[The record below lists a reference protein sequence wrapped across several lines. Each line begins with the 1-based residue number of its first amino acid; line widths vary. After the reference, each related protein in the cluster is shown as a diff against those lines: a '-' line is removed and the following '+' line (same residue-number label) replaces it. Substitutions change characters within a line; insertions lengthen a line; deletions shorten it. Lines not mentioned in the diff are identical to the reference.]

1 MPNRIIRESAL
12 TSHSLAKLSDGAERL
27 FWRLTVSA
35 DDHGRFD
42 AHPVTVKAK
51 CFPTLV
57 DTLKTSKVCSWLA
70 ELSIDHCLFYTVEGR
85 TYGQFRNWAEYQ
97 RTYNLKSK
105 FPEPPADC
113 GESPQTPA
121 LIRESISENR
131 ESRIENSA
139 VPEDDGTAARFQEFW
154 QAYPARNGKKLEKA
168 VTESRFQKLSP
179 ADQALAVRAARNYA
193 DSLRGQEISAKDPKR
208 FFRDEYWR
216 DWITEAQLT
225 PIIQKRKILDPP
237 PKAYLPAPVI
247 DLSKAEPC
255 PPELVETMRRLGVTM

>member
-12 TSHSLAKLSDGAERL
+12 TSHSLASLSDGAERL

-57 DTLKTSKVCSWLA
+57 DTLKTSKVCAWLT
-70 ELSIDHCLFYTVEGR
+70 ELSIDHCIFYTVDGR
-85 TYGQFRNWAEYQ
+85 AYGQFRKWAEYQ

-113 GESPQTPA
+113 GKLPEPPA

-131 ESRIENSA
+131 ESRIDIRDTVNA
-139 VPEDDGTAARFQEFW
+139 DDFARVWEV
-154 QAYPARNGKKLEKA
+154 YPNHAGKEKA
-168 VTESRFQKLSP
+168 EQAWRKPHNKVPSLEAVLISIEQHKKTEQWQRGIIPHLATWLNQK
-179 ADQALAVRAARNYA
+179 RW
-193 DSLRGQEISAKDPKR
+193 
-208 FFRDEYWR
+208 RDEVQPAKPQAR
-216 DWITEAQLT
+216 QEARAPT
-225 PIIQKRKILDPP
+225 DPI
-237 PKAYLPAPVI
+237 PKAYRELPTQTG
-247 DLSKAEPC
+247 SFEPM
-255 PPELVETMRRLGVTM
+255 PQGLLDRIGKRMPTLREA